1 MRIVVTGASGVLG
14 TQVVHRA
21 RELGHHVVPASRRWG
36 VDLST
41 GEGLATVL
49 AGADAVVHTACNP
62 RRSRL
67 VDLDGTVQLLAA
79 IATMA
84 TPPHLVYASL
94 VGCSASSAPYART
107 KRAVETLIEDSGL
120 PATIVRSTRFHPS
133 AAFLARAT
141 ARAHRAASPAPAPA
155 RPVDPAWVAAELVE
169 HVLGRRPDG
178 CVHAPDLAGPEML
191 TTDQLADA
199 VLAHD
204 GRPRRFLRLAGVGRP
219 ARAFATVADLPGP
232 GALLGGASFR
242 DWLGQQPLPIRR

>member
-41 GEGLATVL
+41 GEGLAAVL
-49 AGADAVVHTACNP
+49 ASADAVVHTACNP
-62 RRSRL
+62 RRARL
-67 VDLDGTVQLLAA
+67 VDVDGTVQLLAA
-79 IATMA
+79 IASMA

-94 VGCSASSAPYART
+94 VGCSTSTAPYARI

-141 ARAHRAASPAPAPA
+141 ARAHRDASSAPA
-155 RPVDPAWVAAELVE
+155 RPVDPAWVAAELVAYA
-169 HVLGRRPDG
+169 LGRRPDG

-204 GRPRRFLRLAGVGRP
+204 GRPYRFLRLPGLGGP

>member
-1 MRIVVTGASGVLG
+1 MRIVVTGGSGVLG

-21 RELGHHVVPASRRWG
+21 RELGHQVVPASRRWG

-41 GEGLATVL
+41 GEGLGAVL
-49 AGADAVVHTACNP
+49 AGADAVVHAAANP

-67 VDLDGTVQLLAA
+67 VDVDGTVQLLAA
-79 IATMA
+79 IATMIVPA
-84 TPPHLVYASL
+84 HLVYVSL
-94 VGCSASSAPYART
+94 VGCAASKAPYART
-107 KRAVETLIEDSGL
+107 KRAVETMIEDSDL

-133 AAFLARAT
+133 AAFLARAMVG
-141 ARAHRAASPAPAPA
+141 ARRGVSREPA
-155 RPVDPAWVAAELVE
+155 RPVDPAWVASELVSHAVGE
-169 HVLGRRPDG
+169 RPDG

-204 GRPRRFLRLAGVGRP
+204 GRAHRFLRMPGLGR

-232 GALLGGASFR
+232 GALLGGSSFG
-242 DWLGQQPLPIRR
+242 DWLGRQPLSVRR